1 MAGDEK
7 SSVFGDQAG
16 SVELLWGGRERP
28 SRGPKPALSVDR
40 ITRTAIAIADI
51 GGLSA
56 VSMQRVAGELDFTKM
71 SLYRYVPGKT
81 ELVALMIDAAMGE
94 PPGGGGGD
102 TPGGWRAALRK
113 WAEQLTVVFHRHP
126 WLLSAT
132 IGPRVMGPNE
142 LGWTERAVATL
153 ADTGLTGAEQLDA
166 VVVVSGHIRTIAQVS
181 ASMGLDSARAK
192 DPEQVMSA
200 ALNEL
205 LVGRSDRFPAVA
217 AAVASAAAGSA
228 RNQALEFGLERIL
241 DGLEAYISDRAD
253 GSVEQADEAG
263 QGGSSGGSEQ
273 AGSGH

>member
-16 SVELLWGGRERP
+16 SVQLLWGGRERP

-81 ELVALMIDAAMGE
+81 ELVALMTDAAMGE
-94 PPGGGGGD
+94 PPGGDGSAA
-102 TPGGWRAALRK
+102 PAGWRAALRE

-132 IGPRVMGPNE
+132 IGPRIMGPNE
-142 LGWTERAVATL
+142 LGWTERAVAAL

-181 ASMGLDSARAK
+181 ASMGVGSARARE
-192 DPEQVMSA
+192 PEQVMSA

-217 AAVASAAAGSA
+217 AAVASAAAGSS

-241 DGLEAYISDRAD
+241 DGLEVYISDRAD
-253 GSVEQADEAG
+253 GLDGDAVDGDRDGDGVGGVGEAG
-263 QGGSSGGSEQ
+263 G
-273 AGSGH
+273 